1 MQPEC
6 CVKNK
11 TPCPVKN
18 DSVTLT
24 AIFKDKTA
32 NLTNNSESWNY
43 YVTVNNILRT
53 LTANNNPQSVMEK
66 ESRKGDENEL
76 CRSIKR
82 RNNTHIY

>member
-6 CVKNK
+6 CVKSK

-66 ESRKGDENEL
+66 RVQ
-76 CRSIKR
+76 KR
-82 RNNTHIY
+82 RRK